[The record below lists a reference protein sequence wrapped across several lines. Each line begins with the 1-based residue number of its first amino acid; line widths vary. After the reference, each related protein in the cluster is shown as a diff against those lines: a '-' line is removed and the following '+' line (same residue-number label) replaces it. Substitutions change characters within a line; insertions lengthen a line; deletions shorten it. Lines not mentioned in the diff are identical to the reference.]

1 MQEDCVILRQSE
13 AAAASIKKI
22 CAHAS
27 LIVHHTTTISI
38 AISSL
43 RESAACQYL
52 VQPCGAGTK
61 PVRDLIGGL
70 FPQPRAE
77 AFVAASLPCSP
88 RCSAVRTTDRTYCAM
103 LLVGLSDHHLHV
115 MVEVYALLN
124 MEFSVTCSC
133 LLLVASAISTVQDQF
148 RTCMVG
154 GTLIVSRLNVSGRT
168 VVAEQ
173 TNTLVCMQRGS

>member
-1 MQEDCVILRQSE
+1 MCCPQAKRGGCGVYI
-13 AAAASIKKI
+13 SIRKNR
-22 CAHAS
+22 AHAS

-38 AISSL
+38 AIFSL
-43 RESAACQYL
+43 RESAARQYL

-61 PVRDLIGGL
+61 PVRDVIGGL

-115 MVEVYALLN
+115 MVEVYAFLN

-133 LLLVASAISTVQDQF
+133 LLNGCICHRYSSGPIQDLHGWRHAHCLKAECQWSN
-148 RTCMVG
+148 CG
-154 GTLIVSRLNVSGRT
+154 GG
-168 VVAEQ
+168 AD
-173 TNTLVCMQRGS
+173 